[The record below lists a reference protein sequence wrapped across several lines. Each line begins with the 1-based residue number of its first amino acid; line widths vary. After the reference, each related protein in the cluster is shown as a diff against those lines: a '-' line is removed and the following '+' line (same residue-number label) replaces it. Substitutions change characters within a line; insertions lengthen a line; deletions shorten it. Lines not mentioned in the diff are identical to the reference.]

1 MDELLKNLISQL
13 SESPTVLSEATTRK
27 IHRLIPVPTDYK
39 IIWADIS
46 SFGGYP
52 AGVVITDRAL
62 VTKATRNED
71 KAQKAQIK
79 EKNKTDGKKQKPP
92 KFIYRIVL
100 WEYFSPD
107 EYEVEKREDEN
118 GIFRYI
124 LKTGTTVI
132 AEFSSK
138 ALFKLLQNYK
148 RAVANQQEAVEATFS
163 AINSVNAEG
172 VMFNAAYGA
181 DQSKSGH
188 GIYAEE
194 AGVILDVL
202 SGEQSTVVGRDNAKN
217 GPDKIVNSAPIQCKY
232 YKTAYSSVSACFK
245 KNPDTGVKEFRYFD
259 LSGEAMGIE
268 VPADQYSQ
276 AIEYMKTRIRD
287 GQVPGV
293 TDPNAAYGIV
303 RKGKLTYNQALNLA
317 KAGTVESI
325 TFDAAT
331 GAVNCLSA
339 FGISAVVA
347 FAQTYWITKDPKKAA
362 KSALVTGL
370 QVYGLSFISGV
381 LASQISRTGI
391 ANVVKPVA
399 AEVSNAIG
407 PKAATEIVNAFRALA
422 GKKAIYGSAAQKS
435 FTKFLGSTAMTQGVM
450 LLVFSVPD
458 TYKALSGK
466 ISAAQ
471 YFKNM
476 TSLLLSFGGSITFS
490 ALGGSAIGKVTG
502 GKVSENVGSG
512 VGMVL
517 GMVGGA
523 LFGAGGK
530 AIWNVFY
537 EDDAIITARLFNAVL
552 INEFIDNM
560 LSVEEQ
566 DTVILALGE
575 KDKPLRDLQQ
585 RLLKSVSQEADVKE
599 FLEPIIQ
606 SAISS
611 RQTIGIEAERSIGDS
626 LVEIIQEEEPDDDL

>member
-188 GIYAEE
+188 GIRPLDGHALQGHEAE
-194 AGVILDVL
+194 AARHLYCRGRRGHHPDWL
-202 SGEQSTVVGRDNAKN
+202 SLQRDR
-217 GPDKIVNSAPIQCKY
+217 
-232 YKTAYSSVSACFK
+232 VSD
-245 KNPDTGVKEFRYFD
+245 N
-259 LSGEAMGIE
+259 
-268 VPADQYSQ
+268 
-276 AIEYMKTRIRD
+276 IR
-287 GQVPGV
+287 QHH
-293 TDPNAAYGIV
+293 
-303 RKGKLTYNQALNLA
+303 
-317 KAGTVESI
+317 
-325 TFDAAT
+325 
-331 GAVNCLSA
+331 
-339 FGISAVVA
+339 
-347 FAQTYWITKDPKKAA
+347 
-362 KSALVTGL
+362 
-370 QVYGLSFISGV
+370 
-381 LASQISRTGI
+381 
-391 ANVVKPVA
+391 
-399 AEVSNAIG
+399 
-407 PKAATEIVNAFRALA
+407 
-422 GKKAIYGSAAQKS
+422 
-435 FTKFLGSTAMTQGVM
+435 
-450 LLVFSVPD
+450 
-458 TYKALSGK
+458 
-466 ISAAQ
+466 
-471 YFKNM
+471 
-476 TSLLLSFGGSITFS
+476 
-490 ALGGSAIGKVTG
+490 
-502 GKVSENVGSG
+502 
-512 VGMVL
+512 
-517 GMVGGA
+517 
-523 LFGAGGK
+523 
-530 AIWNVFY
+530 Y
-537 EDDAIITARLFNAVL
+537 EH
-552 INEFIDNM
+552 
-560 LSVEEQ
+560 
-566 DTVILALGE
+566 
-575 KDKPLRDLQQ
+575 
-585 RLLKSVSQEADVKE
+585 
-599 FLEPIIQ
+599 
-606 SAISS
+606 SS
-611 RQTIGIEAERSIGDS
+611 RKRIKPYRLE
-626 LVEIIQEEEPDDDL
+626 